1 MRVMTER
8 NLNEAFAG
16 ESMAHMRYVIF
27 SEKAAEEGYEN
38 VSRLFRAISYAERIH
53 ATNHFKTL
61 ANLRETVDNLQTA
74 IDGETYEVE
83 EMYPA
88 FDAVAKLQEEKGAEK
103 SINYALNTEKIHA
116 EMYKKAKQAVS
127 EGRDI
132 ELGKLH
138 ICSVC
143 GYTGEG
149 EVPEKCPFCGA
160 ASDAFEVF

>member
-1 MRVMTER
+1 MSER

-16 ESMAHMRYVIF
+16 ESMAHMRYMIF
-27 SEKAAEEGYEN
+27 SKKALDEGYHN
-38 VSRLFRAISYAERIH
+38 ISRLFKAISFAEKVH

-61 ANLRETVDNLQTA
+61 ANLKGTVDNLQTA

-83 EMYPA
+83 EMYPS
-88 FDAVAKLQEEKGAEK
+88 FNAVAKLQEEAGAVQ

-116 EMYKKAKQAVS
+116 AMYKKAKQAVA

-132 ELGKLH
+132 DIGKIH
-138 ICSVC
+138 ICGVC

-149 EVPEKCPFCGA
+149 EVPEACPFCGA
-160 ASDAFEVF
+160 KPEAFEVF